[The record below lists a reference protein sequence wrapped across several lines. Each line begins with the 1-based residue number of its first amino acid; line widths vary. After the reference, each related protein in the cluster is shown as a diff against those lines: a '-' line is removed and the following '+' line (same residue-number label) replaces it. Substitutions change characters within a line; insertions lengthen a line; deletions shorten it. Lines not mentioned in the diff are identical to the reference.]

1 VRSHFPAYIAGFCE
15 LIRRAGGASAQVSLQ
30 NAFSA
35 GSSATIEHMFVE
47 THDIDA
53 MDLRGGVAEVEPSG
67 RPVLRIVH
75 DADREREAQAIILRL
90 VLTERPSE
98 LRIEAVMARIG
109 EPHLAARAITALVE
123 AGLLLKIDEYVLATT
138 AAVDFH
144 ELRLAA

>member
-1 VRSHFPAYIAGFCE
+1 
-15 LIRRAGGASAQVSLQ
+15 
-30 NAFSA
+30 
-35 GSSATIEHMFVE
+35 MFVE

-53 MDLRGGVAEVEPSG
+53 IGPRDTVAEVKQIE

-109 EPHLAARAITALVE
+109 DVELAARAITVLVE
-123 AGLLLKIDEYVLATT
+123 SGLLLKIDEYVMATG
-138 AAVDFH
+138 AAVSFH
-144 ELRLAA
+144 EVHLAA

>member
-1 VRSHFPAYIAGFCE
+1 M
-15 LIRRAGGASAQVSLQ
+15 Q
-30 NAFSA
+30 NHFSA

-53 MDLRGGVAEVEPSG
+53 MDLRGGVTEVETNER

-90 VLTERPSE
+90 VLTERPAE

-123 AGLLLKIDEYVLATT
+123 AGLMLKIDEYVLATT

-144 ELRLAA
+144 ELEMAA